1 MDAAGKTGKNRGI
14 SHFCAITTKG
24 QIPRKLPRFCAEEG
38 RFSANLNVSAGF
50 QQIGHK
56 LELTTPQQWAV
67 MWNEAMDYLNNGVG
81 KYDVNNL
88 PAQTDW
94 IDAGYRTALLQNYE
108 LSFSGGTEKL
118 RYMISGGYS
127 DQEGI
132 VKGTD
137 FTRYSLRTNLENKFN
152 GWLSV
157 GVNISATKTETNS
170 IAQGSIDG
178 GNPLGYLTMACPVEP
193 IYDENGDYNLYIDA
207 ESRKGNP

>member
-1 MDAAGKTGKNRGI
+1 M
-14 SHFCAITTKG
+14 
-24 QIPRKLPRFCAEEG
+24 
-38 RFSANLNVSAGF
+38 
-50 QQIGHK
+50 
-56 LELTTPQQWAV
+56 
-67 MWNEAMDYLNNGVG
+67 
-81 KYDVNNL
+81 
-88 PAQTDW
+88 
-94 IDAGYRTALLQNYE
+94 QNYE
-108 LSFSGGTEKL
+108 LSFSGGAEKL

-157 GVNISATKTETNS
+157 GVNISATKAETNS

-207 ESRKGNP
+207 ESRKGNPYASLSEITNHCCPEKFYHKVSCTTEPVSGTLTGTVG